1 MMVLKKCCMTSCDNH
16 SHNGDS
22 KITYFP
28 FPKDFDLCMQWVQNS
43 GKPEFF
49 EQFAFEGAL
58 PFLTRFICSNHFG
71 DSDYLDVTNRDLGLK
86 PNAIPRLNLILC
98 PVEPEI
104 DIGEDTE
111 NIDIKQEPIE
121 AEELSDMTDQK
132 PINIED
138 PLKVPIPPVK
148 FGDEGFYDSL
158 HLSTML
164 NGDGSYTSNESCDS
178 SSQTDEGRALRD
190 LFFCR
195 YETAVDTE
203 NKKKRMNETEDQ
215 RKERLQK
222 AASEA
227 KRKRTTE
234 TDEEK
239 KLRRMKNALATALR
253 RRRETPEQTAARRE
267 KGRIRAR
274 LKRMTETEE
283 QTKARREKGRI
294 RARLKR
300 MTETEEESKA
310 RRERGRMRARM
321 KRAQTEDVRSSLLGS
336 MRQ

>member
-1 MMVLKKCCMTSCDNH
+1 MMVVKKCCMTSCDNT
-16 SHNGDS
+16 SKNGDP
-22 KITYFP
+22 KISYYP

-43 GKPEFF
+43 GKPEYF

-58 PFLTRFICSNHFG
+58 PFLTKHMCSEHFG
-71 DSDYLDVTNRDLGLK
+71 DSDFLDVTNRDIGLK
-86 PNAIPRLNLILC
+86 PNAIPRLNLVLC
-98 PVEPEI
+98 QIEAEV
-104 DIGEDTE
+104 DIGEHLE
-111 NIDIKQEPIE
+111 NIEIKQEPLDSE
-121 AEELSDMTDQK
+121 SLDNMTDQN
-132 PINIED
+132 PNED
-138 PLKVPIPPVK
+138 PLKVPMPPLK

-190 LFFCR
+190 LFFVR
-195 YETAVDTE
+195 YETALDTE
-203 NKKKRMNETEDQ
+203 NKKRRMNETEDQ

-227 KRKRTTE
+227 KRKRNSE
-234 TDEEK
+234 SEEEK
-239 KLRRMKNALATALR
+239 KLRRMKNALATAIR

-274 LKRMTETEE
+274 LKRATETEE

-300 MTETEEESKA
+300 MTETEEESRA
-310 RRERGRMRARM
+310 RR
-321 KRAQTEDVRSSLLGS
+321 
-336 MRQ
+336 

>member
-1 MMVLKKCCMTSCDNH
+1 
-16 SHNGDS
+16 
-22 KITYFP
+22 
-28 FPKDFDLCMQWVQNS
+28 MQWVQNS
-43 GKPEFF
+43 GRPEFF

-58 PFLTRFICSNHFG
+58 PFLTRFICSDHFG

-86 PNAIPRLNLILC
+86 SNAIPRLNLILG
-98 PVEPEI
+98 PVEPEV
-104 DIGEDTE
+104 DLGEDTE
-111 NIDIKQEPIE
+111 NIDIKQEPLE
-121 AEELSDMTDQK
+121 TEESPDMTDQK
-132 PINIED
+132 PTDPED
-138 PLKVPIPPVK
+138 PLKVPVPPLK

-203 NKKKRMNETEDQ
+203 NKRRRMNETEEQ
-215 RKERLQK
+215 RRERLQR
-222 AASEA
+222 AALEA

-234 TDEEK
+234 TEEEK

-321 KRAQTEDVRSSLLGS
+321 KRMAQTGDVRASHLGS